1 MSERVCLKI
10 EPATSGGPQQA
21 LFFIAGAIE
30 ELGQR
35 EAWPD
40 SLVFKINLVLEEVG
54 LNILNYGG
62 ETGGPHPELEIVI
75 ASETDCLT
83 IEVSD
88 DGRPFDPLQEAPAAV
103 TDGGVEARPIGGLG
117 IHLVKTMMDDLSYQ
131 HTGGRNRLTMVA
143 RRRGDDDE

>member
-21 LFFIAGAIE
+21 LMFIAGAIE

-35 EAWPD
+35 EAWSA

-54 LNILNYGG
+54 LNVLSYGG
-62 ETGGPHPELEIVI
+62 ERGGPHPDLEIVI
-75 ASETDCLT
+75 ASEADALT

-88 DGRPFDPLQEAPAAV
+88 DGRPFNPLQAPAAV
-103 TDGGVEARPIGGLG
+103 IEGGIEGRPIGGLG
-117 IHLVKTMMDDLSYQ
+117 IHLVRTMMDDLRYQ
-131 HTGGRNRLTMVA
+131 HIGGRNRLTMIA
-143 RRRGDDDE
+143 RRGNEE